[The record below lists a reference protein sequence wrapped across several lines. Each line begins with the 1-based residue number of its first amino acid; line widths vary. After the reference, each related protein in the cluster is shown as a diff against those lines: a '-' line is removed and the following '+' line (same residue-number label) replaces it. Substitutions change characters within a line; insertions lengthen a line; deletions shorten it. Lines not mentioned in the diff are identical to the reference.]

1 VDLSFP
7 PVVLHVR
14 LPLKSLLRYA
24 HVAAREERICRR
36 AELDFGRALPP
47 ELGAPVV
54 ERALASLELADAEVA
69 PSIDWNEA
77 MRRQQAVDDQRLQ
90 P

>member
-1 VDLSFP
+1 MMG
-7 PVVLHVR
+7 VR
-14 LPLKSLLRYA
+14 PYS
-24 HVAAREERICRR
+24 HDAAREERICRR
-36 AELDFGRALPP
+36 AELDFGRSLPSG
-47 ELGAPVV
+47 LGAPVV
-54 ERALASLELADAEVA
+54 ERAVASLQLADAEVA